1 VTAQFPLRRSLAIE
15 ILGNIPS
22 VSNNLPATVGYSQRV
37 GIRVSSRGVRRAQ
50 LRRGGL
56 MKKKLFTV
64 ASVCLAALGVAALYQ
79 HEHNAPSSDSIARK
93 GDDTAVR
100 LRALEAYGKIPL
112 TFEENAGQTDA
123 RVKFL
128 ARGAGYTVFLTDGD
142 VTLRLIQPSADS
154 AKRAADA
161 VVRLSLAGANAHP
174 VAHAVDQ
181 QAGHANY
188 FVGKDPQK
196 WRRNVPEYARVKF
209 DGVYPGI
216 DLVYYGS
223 QGRLESDYIVSPGA
237 DPKQIAL
244 RVEGSDRVR
253 LNSDGDAVLS
263 TAAGEVSLHQP
274 RAYQQTDAGRT
285 EIAANYTQLSSGTLG
300 IRVGSYDAKLPLVID
315 PVVGYSTLL
324 GGSSGVSAGAA
335 MTVDATGNAYIVGT
349 TSAPDYPIFNPVQQ
363 NRTGTLGNAFVTKI
377 GPTGT
382 FVVFSTYLGGSGQSG
397 KGDSGTGVAVDANG
411 NVYISGTTASTDFP
425 ITSTNAYQVVNNGT
439 PLSGFFTKLDP
450 TGGTLLY
457 STFLGGSG
465 DDSANAIAVD
475 SNGNAYLTGQ
485 STSTNFPVTPATAI
499 QTAGQSGGLAFVTRI
514 NPILS
519 GTGSLIYS
527 TLLGG
532 TSSNLGTGIAVDAS
546 FSAYITGQ
554 TTSTNFPATTS
565 AFQSALKGTAG
576 NAFVARVDTTT
587 ANNLLYATYLGGT
600 TTTGSGDTGSAIAL
614 GPNSNVFITGN
625 TKATDFPVT
634 SGVLQSAPKNSNK
647 TTFVARLDTTKS
659 NAASLLYSTYLGG
672 SSQDAAAAI
681 AVDSS
686 GNAYVGGVTVSND
699 FPTLPGAPQFTR
711 TSTNRDIG
719 YVSVLNSTGSALSF
733 STYYGG
739 NTADAVTG
747 VGLDTASP
755 PNVYIG
761 GLTASPDFPVT
772 NGAVQIAFRAP
783 SAFLAKLSPA
793 AATGVVLSPSTL
805 NFGRLPVGVTTQS
818 LIVTLA
824 NLTSSPLSISNVGIS
839 GANVADFTLGTSTCT
854 GTIPVKGTCTIAMTF
869 TPSIVGPESA
879 TLTITD
885 SDPSSPQTVVLEGT
899 GTAPPPVFLSPATVN
914 FGNQAINSTSTAQT
928 VTLKNNSTATV
939 SNIVVS
945 ITGAGASSFAQTS
958 ACGTT
963 LATGKT
969 CTISVTFTPTATGA
983 VTATLSVADS
993 DASSPQTATLN
1004 GTGTTTTPDFSVAV
1018 APASLSFA
1026 AGSTG
1031 TSTVTVTGLNSFT
1044 TAVALT
1050 CTGAPAG
1057 TSCTLNPNS
1066 VTPTA
1071 SGVTSTATI
1080 TTTARTSPTMA
1091 IRNGSRPTTGIW
1103 NVALTLVALSLMSF
1117 VWVARRMGTVR
1128 KLAWTFGVLLTLSLT
1143 SCSGLPSTGTP
1154 AGTYTI
1160 TITGTSGSLTHTAT
1174 ISLTVS

>member
-1 VTAQFPLRRSLAIE
+1 
-15 ILGNIPS
+15 
-22 VSNNLPATVGYSQRV
+22 
-37 GIRVSSRGVRRAQ
+37 
-50 LRRGGL
+50 
-56 MKKKLFTV
+56 MKKNLFTL
-64 ASVCLAALGVAALYQ
+64 AGVCLAGLAVAAIHYHGQ
-79 HEHNAPSSDSIARK
+79 DAAASDS
-93 GDDTAVR
+93 AVNKSKDGAAR

-112 TFEENAGQTDA
+112 AFEENSGQTDEH
-123 RVKFL
+123 VKFL
-128 ARGAGYTVFLTDGD
+128 ARGAGYTVFLTDRD
-142 VTLRLIQPSADS
+142 ATLRLGGLSAQPG
-154 AKRAADA
+154 RHGTEA
-161 VVRLSLAGANAHP
+161 VVRLALAGSNPHP
-174 VAHAVDQ
+174 VVHAVGEQ
-181 QAGHANY
+181 VAHANY
-188 FVGKDPQK
+188 FVGSDPQK
-196 WRRNVPEYARVKF
+196 WRSKVPEYARVKF
-209 DGVYPGI
+209 DAVYPGI

-244 RVEGSDRVR
+244 RIEGSDRIR

-263 TAAGEVSLHQP
+263 TAAGDVSLHQP
-274 RAYQQTDAGRT
+274 RAYQQTEAGRA
-285 EIAANYTQLSSGTLG
+285 EVAANYTQLSPETLG
-300 IRVGSYDAKLPLVID
+300 IRVGAYNAKLPLVID
-315 PVVGYSTLL
+315 PVVGYATLL

-349 TSAPDYPIFNPVQQ
+349 TSAPDYPILNPVQQ

-382 FVVFSTYLGGSGQSG
+382 FLIFSTYLGGSGQSG
-397 KGDSGTGVAVDANG
+397 KGDSGTGVAVDASG

-425 ITSTNAYQVVNNGT
+425 ITASNAYQVVNNGT
-439 PLSGFFTKLDP
+439 PLNGFFTKLDP

-475 SNGNAYLTGQ
+475 SNGNAYVTGQ

-499 QTAGQSGGLAFVTRI
+499 QTAGQSSGLAFVSRI
-514 NPILS
+514 NPTLS

-565 AFQSALKGTAG
+565 AFQSTLKGTAG

-600 TTTGSGDTGSAIAL
+600 TTSGSGDTGSAIAL

-634 SGVLQSAPKNSNK
+634 SGVLQSSPKNSNK

-672 SSQDAAAAI
+672 SAQDAAAAI

-686 GNAYVGGVTVSND
+686 GNAYVGGVTDSND
-699 FPTLPGAPQFTR
+699 FPTIPGAPQFAR
-711 TSTNRDIG
+711 TTTNRDIG
-719 YVSVLNSTGSALSF
+719 YVSVLNSTGTALSF
-733 STYYGG
+733 STYFGG

-747 VGLDTASP
+747 VGLDTANP

-761 GLTASPDFPVT
+761 GLTASSDFPVT

-805 NFGRLPVGVTTQS
+805 NFGRLPVGITTQS
-818 LIVTLA
+818 LLVTLA
-824 NLTSSPLSISNVGIS
+824 NLTSSPLSISGVAIN
-839 GANVADFTLGTSTCT
+839 GANAPDFVLGTSNCT
-854 GTIPVKGTCTIAMTF
+854 GTISIKGTCTIAITF

-879 TLTITD
+879 TLSVTD
-885 SDPSSPQTVVLEGT
+885 SDASSPQTVVLEGT
-899 GTAPPPVFLSPATVN
+899 GTTPPPVFLSPSTVN
-914 FGNQAINSTSTAQT
+914 FGSQAINSTSTAQT
-928 VTLKNNSTATV
+928 VTLKNNSTASL

-958 ACGTT
+958 ACGAT

-969 CTISVTFTPTATGA
+969 CTISVTFTPTAAGA

-1031 TSTVTVTGLNSFT
+1031 TTTVTVAALNGFT
-1044 TAVALT
+1044 SAVALT

-1057 TSCTLNPNS
+1057 SSCTLNPNS
-1066 VTPTA
+1066 VTPTT

-1080 TTTARTSPTMA
+1080 TTTARTAPA
-1091 IRNGSRPTTGIW
+1091 LALRNGSRPMTGIW
-1103 NVALTLVALSLMSF
+1103 NAALALAAPSLMLL

-1143 SCSGLPSTGTP
+1143 SCSGLPVTGTP

-1160 TITGTSGSLTHTAT
+1160 TITGTSGSLTHSAT
-1174 ISLTVS
+1174 ITLTVS